1 MLPKE
6 KMLRINELAKKAKES
21 GLTNEEAK
29 EQTKLRAEYLK
40 QFRSS
45 MRQTIENVRV
55 YDTEG
60 QDVTPDKVKR
70 IQAGKNKKL
79 H

>member
-1 MLPKE
+1 MLSKE
-6 KMLRINELAKKAKES
+6 KMKRINQLAKKAKAS
-21 GLTNEEAK
+21 GLSNEEAK
-29 EQTKLRAEYLK
+29 EQTKLRSEYLQ

-55 YDTEG
+55 FDTEG
-60 QDVTPDKVKR
+60 QDVTPDKVKK
-70 IQAGKNKKL
+70 IQEGKNKKL